1 MPRTVFI
8 ASDHGGFALKGAL
21 VQALRQ
27 ADCQVE
33 DLGPECT
40 GSCDYP
46 LFADALCRRLLDAG
60 EDGQNGQIDY
70 PLFADALCRRLLD
83 AGEDGQNGQILG
95 ILVCGTGL
103 GMSMAANRHAGIRA
117 AMCTCEF
124 MARMARA
131 HNNANVLCLGERVV
145 GQGLAI
151 DIAKNFLASNFEG
164 GRHLRRIDLFDR
176 NTK

>member
-8 ASDHGGFALKGAL
+8 ASDHGGFALKSAL
-21 VQALRQ
+21 VQTLRQ
-27 ADCQVE
+27 ADCQLE

-60 EDGQNGQIDY
+60 EDGQNGQ
-70 PLFADALCRRLLD
+70 A
-83 AGEDGQNGQILG
+83 LG

-145 GQGLAI
+145 GQGLAQ
-151 DIAKNFLASNFEG
+151 DIVRAFLNSNFEG
-164 GRHLRRIDLFDR
+164 GRHLRRVELFD
-176 NTK
+176 KLPV

>member
-1 MPRTVFI
+1 MPRTLVI

-21 VQALRQ
+21 VQALRN

-33 DLGPECT
+33 DLGPDCT

-46 LFADALCRRLLDAG
+46 AFAEKLTARILEAG
-60 EDGQNGQIDY
+60 DDGQNGQV
-70 PLFADALCRRLLD
+70 
-83 AGEDGQNGQILG
+83 LG

-117 AMCTCEF
+117 AVCTCEF
-124 MARMARA
+124 MARMCRA

-145 GQGLAI
+145 GQGLAL
-151 DIAKNFLASNFEG
+151 DIARAFLATNFEG
-164 GRHLRRIDLFDR
+164 GRHQRRVEQFDTFVQLQTS
-176 NTK
+176 TKP